1 MNLFKIFLQ
10 GITVGSLAFLGACTV
25 SGSDDEIN
33 LLGDNSVVDLA
44 DFDLITSN
52 DQFNASWNAL
62 SDNEK
67 EFEYCYEML
76 DLYYLFAHSDSLVP
90 EGSPWYRPLQGR
102 RAYLGQGSLHYKP
115 VEPIPGKILDT
126 YYMFKSL
133 RDGYTSYI
141 PPMFMTYDEFI
152 EEFEARDTISDIGV
166 NVKTVHISG
175 AFDAIVVAQ
184 VFSGSA
190 AEVSHLQV
198 EDTIVS
204 LRGQAVHNENDFF
217 DLAEGTIG
225 DRVAITI
232 RRNQSGDAIE
242 INDTLKI
249 RAYLAP
255 SVTYK
260 VMDSVAVIRIHEFAD
275 TNTPSDEG
283 TYGEFVEALKAT
295 QNTKATIIDLRG
307 NPGGSETQCI
317 NISTEMLSMG
327 SIIAV
332 EYRPY
337 DVNNPDE
344 IADHQV
350 IYGDTVRAKWDGLA
364 KDRYLVFMADS
375 GSGSCSEYTLAG
387 VLANRHSPLVGAT
400 TYGKGVGYGITPTY
414 LEGAA
419 LITVGISYD
428 LNKKTYHL
436 RGIAPDVPVSDT
448 DAQLDSALAI
458 AKEGKRV
465 RTAGYGSEIR
475 PWFYEALEKNAGRG
489 IAKTIPKSKDLG
501 RYKVLKKLTR

>member
-33 LLGDNSVVDLA
+33 LLGDSSVVDLA

-175 AFDAIVVAQ
+175 ASDAIVVAQ
-184 VFSGSA
+184 VFLGSA

-204 LRGQAVHNENDFF
+204 LRGQAVHNEDDFF

-260 VMDSVAVIRIHEFAD
+260 VIDSVAVIRIHEFAD

-283 TYGEFVEALKAT
+283 TYGEFVQALKAT

-307 NPGGSETQCI
+307 NPGGDGNQCQAI
-317 NISTEMLSMG
+317 AAEVLKKDDIISFEYHATADTITG
-327 SIIAV
+327 DPIIA
-332 EYRPY
+332 
-337 DVNNPDE
+337 
-344 IADHQV
+344 I
-350 IYGDTVRAKWDGLA
+350 DTIFVTEDGIA
-364 KDRYLVFMADS
+364 KDRYIVFLADENS
-375 GSGSCSEYTLAG
+375 ASCAEYNILG
-387 VLANRHSPLVGAT
+387 VVTNKKSPVVGKL
-400 TYGKGVGYGITPTY
+400 TYGKGVGYSMLPSY
-414 LEGAA
+414 QKGAIIFTNA
-419 LITVGISYD
+419 MVFD
-428 LNKKTYHL
+428 RNHQTYHMY
-436 RGIAPDVPVSDT
+436 GILPDVDESIST
-448 DAQLDSALAI
+448 AMMDSALAI
-458 AKEGKRV
+458 AKEGKRE
-465 RTAGYGSEIR
+465 RTAGYASVVQNKYMVLSKKAPVKPVIPTRNSLGMYKKSNSR
-475 PWFYEALEKNAGRG
+475 PFGKIGR
-489 IAKTIPKSKDLG
+489 K
-501 RYKVLKKLTR
+501 